1 MKNYDAVVVGGGVSG
16 TAVTYYLSEKGLKVA
31 LVERGDIASGTSGRC
46 DGNVLIADKQPGF
59 DAEMTYTSQL
69 LLKKLVNKIDYDFEY
84 YQKGSLF
91 IIESEEE
98 FEVAENFVRAQRE
111 NNLPMRMM
119 DRKEIHD
126 EIPLLADDIIGGV
139 EIACDSALNPMKLA
153 FGFSLESQK
162 NHAVVYDHTSVT
174 GIRLDAKGTV
184 EAVETEQ
191 GILATGRVINCA
203 GVWAPAIGKM
213 AGINIPIQPRQ
224 GQLLVA
230 EKTFSPYY
238 RKIQEFGYVMAKSQN
253 NNYKRN
259 VRQELEELGIAFV
272 FEPTLSDN
280 FLIGSSRAFVGFDT
294 SVSIEVMQG
303 LAERAIRFFP
313 VMEDI
318 NVIRA
323 YAGLRPY
330 VSDHLP
336 IISHVDTVPGFYI
349 AAGHEGDGI
358 GLSPLTGKLISQMV
372 TNEETLLPIETL
384 SINRFKIESTVFT

>member
-1 MKNYDAVVVGGGVSG
+1 
-16 TAVTYYLSEKGLKVA
+16 
-31 LVERGDIASGTSGRC
+31 
-46 DGNVLIADKQPGF
+46 
-59 DAEMTYTSQL
+59 
-69 LLKKLVNKIDYDFEY
+69 
-84 YQKGSLF
+84 
-91 IIESEEE
+91 
-98 FEVAENFVRAQRE
+98 
-111 NNLPMRMM
+111 
-119 DRKEIHD
+119 
-126 EIPLLADDIIGGV
+126 
-139 EIACDSALNPMKLA
+139 
-153 FGFSLESQK
+153 
-162 NHAVVYDHTSVT
+162 
-174 GIRLDAKGTV
+174 
-184 EAVETEQ
+184 
-191 GILATGRVINCA
+191 
-203 GVWAPAIGKM
+203 
-213 AGINIPIQPRQ
+213 
-224 GQLLVA
+224 
-230 EKTFSPYY
+230 
-238 RKIQEFGYVMAKSQN
+238 MAKSQN

-318 NVIRA
+318 HVIRA

-330 VSDHLP
+330 VADHLP